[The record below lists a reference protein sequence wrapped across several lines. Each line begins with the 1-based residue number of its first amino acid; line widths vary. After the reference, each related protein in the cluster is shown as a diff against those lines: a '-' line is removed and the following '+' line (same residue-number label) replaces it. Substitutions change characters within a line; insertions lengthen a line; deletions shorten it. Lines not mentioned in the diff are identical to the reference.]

1 MGHGLPSTHAQVV
14 KCMLAMENSSDVCSL
29 LFWVLAGLQ
38 LLPHTVKLFFYY
50 TFVKVTLSLYKALFT
65 EVS

>member
-38 LLPHTVKLFFYY
+38 LLPHTLLLFYL
-50 TFVKVTLSLYKALFT
+50 TSVKVTLSLYKALFT